1 MLISLSYVFY
11 FQLLWERMY
20 FRWRM
25 NWNDIDE
32 KMQIITQWA
41 AREKELQSKLAQILN
56 QRNVSENSIVEKLDE
71 CEIKEN

>member
-1 MLISLSYVFY
+1 
-11 FQLLWERMY
+11 MY